1 MRAADWDPAVLP
13 SQSGRMILITGAT
26 SGLGYAAV
34 RALSKAG
41 AEVVLAARN
50 EAKGQRTVEEL
61 RQTVPGANVRF
72 MDLDTSSLTS
82 VKAFCGDWAASGGEI
97 DCLILNAGISN
108 VPRREVSADGFER
121 QLATNY
127 LGHFAM
133 TGLLL
138 PYMRRSPDTRIV
150 VQASLSHKRTQLH
163 FDDLQLENSYSPMVA
178 YSQSKLAMLTFA
190 FELSRRL
197 QATGSEIRAI
207 PVHPG
212 VAATEITRGGD
223 RANPIVRR
231 FAKTMFGLMGQ
242 SPDEGAWPMLYA
254 ATSPKA
260 ESGVYYGPSG
270 PGERKGLPDEAA
282 AAPYAKDEAIARMLW
297 EISEELTGV
306 RYLS

>member
-1 MRAADWDPAVLP
+1 MRSVDWDPAALP
-13 SQSGRMILITGAT
+13 SQSGRTILITGST
-26 SGLGYAAV
+26 SGLGYAAA

-41 AEVVLAARN
+41 AKMVLAARN
-50 EAKGQRTVEEL
+50 EEKGQRAVEEL
-61 RQTVPGANVRF
+61 LQTVPGANVRF
-72 MDLDTSSLTS
+72 MDLDTSSLDS

-138 PYMRRSPDTRIV
+138 PYMRRAPDTRIV
-150 VQASLSHKRTQLH
+150 IQASLSHKRTQLH

-197 QATGSEIRAI
+197 QDTGSEIRAI

-270 PGERKGLPDEAA
+270 PGERKGLPDETA
-282 AAPYAKDEAIARMLW
+282 AAPYAKDEANARMLW